1 MKTETEGGHVG
12 ELVHHIVEDLGAIVR
27 DEMALVRDELGTSA
41 RHAMIDLGIVWLGA
55 SVALVGIAMLCLAGV
70 IALAPVI
77 PALWARLL
85 VAAIA
90 CLAIGSM
97 LAARFARRLAGDA
110 PSFVVPAHEAKA
122 TLAGIGEAITT
133 KEAHRHA

>member
-1 MKTETEGGHVG
+1 MKTETDGAEVG
-12 ELVHHIVEDLGAIVR
+12 ELVRHIVDDLGGIMR
-27 DEMALVRDELGTSA
+27 DEMALVREELGTSA
-41 RHAMIDLGIVWLGA
+41 RRAMIDLSVVWIGA
-55 SVALVGIAMLCLAGV
+55 SVALIGIAVASLAVV

-77 PALWARLL
+77 PALWGRLL
-85 VAAIA
+85 VVAIA
-90 CLAIGSM
+90 CLAIGGM

-122 TLAGIGEAITT
+122 TLAGIGEALAT